1 MTLSESLTF
10 QNPLKNKKLLLAET
24 FGNILAFDKESKRK
38 LLSLIQQTV
47 LMKIIYTYDFR
58 VEISFMPKWK
68 TF

>member
-10 QNPLKNKKLLLAET
+10 QNPLKNKKLLVAET

-47 LMKIIYTYDFR
+47 LMKII
-58 VEISFMPKWK
+58 
-68 TF
+68 